1 MKRALTAILLAGILT
16 AQAADYQYLTI
27 EKTDGTAL
35 SLPAIGL
42 TISYADNNLTA
53 VNGTEGT
60 TIAMSDVNCMYF
72 SETPSGTTTSTDVA
86 VADNTVEVVY
96 NGSTATVNVASNI
109 SQYVT
114 VSSGTSSHVVIKQAE
129 NFAGVDATADNEDG
143 EIIYTLSGKSDDGE
157 FYLEGSFKASLE
169 LSGLTLTNP
178 NGPAIN
184 IQDGKRISVSVQKGT
199 ASTLTD
205 GANEKYNGSF
215 HCKGHTKFKG
225 KGTLNVVGN
234 SKHAIYS
241 KEYMEVKNCTINV
254 TAAVKDAIHC
264 KEYFFMESGT
274 INITAAGDD
283 GIQVELDEDA
293 ANTGITADHEDENT
307 GNFYQKAGTLSISG
321 YTGKAI
327 KADGT
332 ITYSGGKQ
340 DFDTADTEITADIS
354 ALTSD
359 PSSQTQATYYDL
371 QGRPVKTVKKGL
383 YIFKKG
389 NTIVKTHV
397 K

>member
-1 MKRALTAILLAGILT
+1 MRQALTAILLAGFLT
-16 AQAADYQYLTI
+16 AQAA
-27 EKTDGTAL
+27 
-35 SLPAIGL
+35 
-42 TISYADNNLTA
+42 
-53 VNGTEGT
+53 VNGVD
-60 TIAMSDVNCMYF
+60 I
-72 SETPSGTTTSTDVA
+72 
-86 VADNTVEVVY
+86 ADNTVEIVY
-96 NGSTATVNVASNI
+96 NGTTATVNVATNI
-109 SQYVT
+109 SKYVT

-129 NFAGVDATADNEDG
+129 DFTGVDATADNEDG

-184 IQDGKRISVSVQKGT
+184 IQNGKRISVSVQKGA

-205 GANEKYNGSF
+205 GANEKYNGCF

-234 SKHAIYS
+234 SRHAIYS

-283 GIQVELDEDA
+283 GIQVELDDET

-332 ITYSGGKQ
+332 ITYSGGTQ
-340 DFDTADTEITADIS
+340 NFNTADTQITSVAPITNSSS
-354 ALTSD
+354 AQTS
-359 PSSQTQATYYDL
+359 YYDL
-371 QGRPVKTVKKGL
+371 QGRQVKTPKKGL

-389 NTIVKTHV
+389 NTIVKRFYNN
-397 K
+397 

>member
-1 MKRALTAILLAGILT
+1 MKQALTAILLAGILT

-72 SETPSGTTTSTDVA
+72 SETPSSTTTSTDVA

-96 NGSTATVNVASNI
+96 NGTTATVNVASNI

-199 ASTLTD
+199 TSTLTD

-264 KEYFFMESGT
+264 KEIFYYKDEDLDFIGLSKKDAKSDKDNTTDTE
-274 INITAAGDD
+274 NITDKENKSDD
-283 GIQVELDEDA
+283 
-293 ANTGITADHEDENT
+293 T
-307 GNFYQKAGTLSISG
+307 
-321 YTGKAI
+321 
-327 KADGT
+327 
-332 ITYSGGKQ
+332 
-340 DFDTADTEITADIS
+340 
-354 ALTSD
+354 
-359 PSSQTQATYYDL
+359 
-371 QGRPVKTVKKGL
+371 
-383 YIFKKG
+383 
-389 NTIVKTHV
+389 
-397 K
+397 